1 MIGPVPCVLAHD
13 ILYMELRE
21 ILYQKGRVVAMFL
34 HKVRG
39 NVQLLENKLNSQNAI
54 KMKESGKLVK
64 FGYAVFEDR
73 AVAERLVKKGSLA
86 IADGVAINI
95 SPMVKN

>member
-1 MIGPVPCVLAHD
+1 MLV
-13 ILYMELRE
+13 
-21 ILYQKGRVVAMFL
+21 
-34 HKVRG
+34 
-39 NVQLLENKLNSQNAI
+39 NKLNPQNAI
-54 KMKESGKLVK
+54 KMKESGKLAK

>member
-1 MIGPVPCVLAHD
+1 
-13 ILYMELRE
+13 
-21 ILYQKGRVVAMFL
+21 
-34 HKVRG
+34 
-39 NVQLLENKLNSQNAI
+39 
-54 KMKESGKLVK
+54 MKEPGKLVK

-95 SPMVKN
+95 SHMVKN

>member
-1 MIGPVPCVLAHD
+1 MRVL
-13 ILYMELRE
+13 L
-21 ILYQKGRVVAMFL
+21 V
-34 HKVRG
+34 
-39 NVQLLENKLNSQNAI
+39 NKLNSQNAI